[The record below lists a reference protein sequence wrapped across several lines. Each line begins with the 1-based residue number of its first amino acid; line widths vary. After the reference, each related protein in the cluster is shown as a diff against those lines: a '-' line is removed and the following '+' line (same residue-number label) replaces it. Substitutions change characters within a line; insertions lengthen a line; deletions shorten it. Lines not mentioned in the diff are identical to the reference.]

1 MPAFMAFF
9 TGVVNAVVLITAT
22 AIPFAFAEMAELV
35 ALTISG
41 TLEFAEPTKAG
52 LGIPSS
58 AAASCSPYWV
68 GTKNGL
74 VVTWLTKVNFHGG
87 VDGKFPAAAAPAVL
101 VLLPLLLVDEQA
113 ASSAEAAAVALTRP
127 VPVSSFRRVGPS
139 FMLSVWIASSTLG
152 STSLIAASSH
162 IPFATERL
170 WCSSAAAFLVPCVDT
185 TKSASSP
192 PQAVA
197 PYRGTARTSA
207 RRTEPLA
214 GVSAHT
220 VERYGVVTPK
230 ARSSDH
236 GRQRVL
242 RHVVERLDDGP
253 QGRPSRPA

>member
-1 MPAFMAFF
+1 MPSFMAFAV
-9 TGVVNAVVLITAT
+9 GVLKAVELTTAI
-22 AIPFAFAEMAELV
+22 AIPFAFDVMAELV
-35 ALTISG
+35 ALTMSG
-41 TLEFAEPTKAG
+41 TLALSEPVQAG

-101 VLLPLLLVDEQA
+101 VLLPLLLVEEQA

-162 IPFATERL
+162 IPFDMERL
-170 WCSSAAAFLVPCVDT
+170 WHSWAAAFLIPCVDT
-185 TKSASSP
+185 TKRAAAPLRPWHPTGERHGP
-192 PQAVA
+192 PS
-197 PYRGTARTSA
+197 G
-207 RRTEPLA
+207 EP
-214 GVSAHT
+214 
-220 VERYGVVTPK
+220 
-230 ARSSDH
+230 
-236 GRQRVL
+236 GR
-242 RHVVERLDDGP
+242 
-253 QGRPSRPA
+253 

>member
-9 TGVVNAVVLITAT
+9 TGVVNAVELITAT
-22 AIPFAFAEMAELV
+22 AIPFAFAEMAALV

-41 TLEFAEPTKAG
+41 TLEFAEPTKEG

-87 VDGKFPAAAAPAVL
+87 VDGKFPAAFAVL

-139 FMLSVWIASSTLG
+139 FMFSVWIASSTLG

-162 IPFATERL
+162 IPFDTERL
-170 WCSSAAAFLVPCVDT
+170 W
-185 TKSASSP
+185 
-192 PQAVA
+192 
-197 PYRGTARTSA
+197 Y
-207 RRTEPLA
+207 
-214 GVSAHT
+214 
-220 VERYGVVTPK
+220 
-230 ARSSDH
+230 
-236 GRQRVL
+236 
-242 RHVVERLDDGP
+242 
-253 QGRPSRPA
+253 

>member
-9 TGVVNAVVLITAT
+9 TGVVNAVELITAT
-22 AIPFAFAEMAELV
+22 AIPFAFAEMAALV

-41 TLEFAEPTKAG
+41 TLEFAEPTKEG

-87 VDGKFPAAAAPAVL
+87 VDGKFPAAELAGLVL
-101 VLLPLLLVDEQA
+101 LLPLLLVDEQA

-127 VPVSSFRRVGPS
+127 VPVSSLRRVGPS

-162 IPFATERL
+162 IPFDTERL
-170 WCSSAAAFLVPCVDT
+170 RCSWAAAFVIPCVDT
-185 TKSASSP
+185 TKRA
-192 PQAVA
+192 AA
-197 PYRGTARTSA
+197 PLRPWHPH
-207 RRTEPLA
+207 RRTAQTSVRRTWPSA

-236 GRQRVL
+236 GRQRGL
-242 RHVVERLDDGP
+242 RHVVERFGDGP
-253 QGRPSRPA
+253 

>member
-1 MPAFMAFF
+1 MPSFMAFAV
-9 TGVVNAVVLITAT
+9 GVLNAVELTTAI
-22 AIPFAFAEMAELV
+22 AIPFAFDVMAELV
-35 ALTISG
+35 ALTMSG
-41 TLEFAEPTKAG
+41 TLALSEPVQAG

-87 VDGKFPAAAAPAVL
+87 VDGKFPAAFAVL

-152 STSLIAASSH
+152 STFFIAASSH

-170 WCSSAAAFLVPCVDT
+170 RCSWAAAFLVPCVDT
-185 TKSASSP
+185 TKRAAAPLRPWHPTGERHGP
-192 PQAVA
+192 PS
-197 PYRGTARTSA
+197 G
-207 RRTEPLA
+207 EP
-214 GVSAHT
+214 
-220 VERYGVVTPK
+220 
-230 ARSSDH
+230 
-236 GRQRVL
+236 GR
-242 RHVVERLDDGP
+242 
-253 QGRPSRPA
+253 